1 MRGIFLV
8 SCFLGGSA
16 LLAGCRDDGSPRP
29 ATEDAARITGAR
41 QWGESRSAL
50 QKRELD
56 RAAGPALPIPDDLP
70 ARELVGTTRQI
81 HQLIEA
87 SGIPSRFESYTE
99 AVPAAGASLRMAAIP
114 GGTFLMGSPAEEP
127 GRKPDEGPRH
137 EVNVSPFWISETEI
151 PWELYTAFM
160 ENGRPR
166 AKDGQLL
173 EEQPDDELWDSVTQP
188 TAPYTAM
195 NLGMGHGYEHGLPA
209 ISMSHHAASKFCEWL
224 SAQTGHYYR
233 LPTEAEWE
241 YACRAGN
248 PGAYSYGNGEEALDQ
263 YAWYWDNSND
273 RYQKTGTK
281 KPNKWGP
288 PGHARKRGGMGSGFL
303 PSGCLRQAG
312 RPARQR
318 PPGHRAQGSPRRSRR
333 LLGRRSGPPAERRAP
348 RQLPR
353 LEPAGSPEPQK
364 HLVPD
369 GRRHDRLP
377 RGTPHEH
384 SGRHHHAP
392 PLELLQG
399 GAVKRDLL

>member
-16 LLAGCRDDGSPRP
+16 LLAGCREENNSPRP
-29 ATEDAARITGAR
+29 ATEDAARITSAR

-70 ARELVGTTRQI
+70 SRELVGTTRQI

-87 SGIPSRFESYTE
+87 SGNPARFESYTE
-99 AVPAAGASLRMAAIP
+99 TVPAAGASLRMVAIP

-127 GRKPDEGPRH
+127 HRKPDEGPQH
-137 EVNVSPFWISETEI
+137 KVSIPPFWISETEI
-151 PWELYTAFM
+151 RWELYTAFM

-188 TAPYTAM
+188 TAPYAAM

-241 YACRAGN
+241 YACRAGSA
-248 PGAYSYGNGEEALDQ
+248 GAYSYGNGEASLDQ
-263 YAWYWDNSND
+263 YAWYWNNSND
-273 RYQKTGTK
+273 RYQKTGSK
-281 KPNKWGP
+281 KPNKWGLRDMHGNVAEWVLDSYVP
-288 PGHARKRGGMGSGFL
+288 DAYGKRSGLPTKDPLVIIPGAPHIVRGGSWEDD
-303 PSGCLRQAG
+303 PDSLRSA
-312 RPARQR
+312 A
-318 PPGHRAQGSPRRSRR
+318 
-333 LLGRRSGPPAERRAP
+333 RRASTP
-348 RQLPR
+348 AWNRQDPQNPKSIWYLTDGGMIGFRVVRPMNIPDIMTMHR
-353 LEPAGSPEPQK
+353 LWNFSKGEP
-364 HLVPD
+364 
-369 GRRHDRLP
+369 
-377 RGTPHEH
+377 
-384 SGRHHHAP
+384 
-392 PLELLQG
+392 
-399 GAVKRDLL
+399 

>member
-16 LLAGCRDDGSPRP
+16 LLAGCREENNSPRP
-29 ATEDAARITGAR
+29 ATDDAARITRAR

-70 ARELVGTTRQI
+70 SRELVGTTRQI

-87 SGIPSRFESYTE
+87 SGNPARFESYTE
-99 AVPAAGASLRMAAIP
+99 TVPAAGASLRMVAIP

-127 GRKPDEGPRH
+127 HRKPDEGPQH
-137 EVNVSPFWISETEI
+137 KVSISPFWISETEI

-209 ISMSHHAASKFCEWL
+209 ISMSHHAASK
-224 SAQTGHYYR
+224 
-233 LPTEAEWE
+233 WE
-241 YACRAGN
+241 YACRAGS
-248 PGAYSYGNGEEALDQ
+248 PGAYSYGNGEASLDQ
-263 YAWYWDNSND
+263 YAWYWNNSND
-273 RYQKTGTK
+273 RYQKTGSK
-281 KPNKWGP
+281 KPNKWGLRDMHGNVAEWVLDSYVP
-288 PGHARKRGGMGSGFL
+288 DAYGKRSGLPAKDPLVIIPGAPHIVRGGSWEDD
-303 PSGCLRQAG
+303 PDSLRSA
-312 RPARQR
+312 A
-318 PPGHRAQGSPRRSRR
+318 
-333 LLGRRSGPPAERRAP
+333 RRASTP
-348 RQLPR
+348 AWNRQDPQNPKSIWYLTDGGMIGFRVVRPMNIPDVMTMHS
-353 LEPAGSPEPQK
+353 LWNFSKGEP
-364 HLVPD
+364 
-369 GRRHDRLP
+369 
-377 RGTPHEH
+377 
-384 SGRHHHAP
+384 
-392 PLELLQG
+392 
-399 GAVKRDLL
+399 

>member
-16 LLAGCRDDGSPRP
+16 LLAGCREENNSPRP
-29 ATEDAARITGAR
+29 ATEDAARITSAR

-70 ARELVGTTRQI
+70 SRELVGTTRQI

-87 SGIPSRFESYTE
+87 SGNPARFESYTE
-99 AVPAAGASLRMAAIP
+99 TVPAAGASLRMIAIP

-127 GRKPDEGPRH
+127 HRKPDEGPQH
-137 EVNVSPFWISETEI
+137 KVSISPFWISETEI

-188 TAPYTAM
+188 TAPYAAM

-241 YACRAGN
+241 YACRAGSA
-248 PGAYSYGNGEEALDQ
+248 GAYSYGNGEASLDQ
-263 YAWYWDNSND
+263 YAWYWNNSND
-273 RYQKTGTK
+273 RYQKTGSK
-281 KPNKWGP
+281 KPNKWGLRDMHGNVAEWVLDSYVP
-288 PGHARKRGGMGSGFL
+288 DAYGKRSGLPAKDPLVIIPGAPHIVRGGSWEDD
-303 PSGCLRQAG
+303 PDSLRSA
-312 RPARQR
+312 A
-318 PPGHRAQGSPRRSRR
+318 
-333 LLGRRSGPPAERRAP
+333 RRASTP
-348 RQLPR
+348 AWNRQDPQNPKSIWYLTDGGMIGFRVVRPMNIPDVMTMHS
-353 LEPAGSPEPQK
+353 LWNFSKGEP
-364 HLVPD
+364 
-369 GRRHDRLP
+369 
-377 RGTPHEH
+377 
-384 SGRHHHAP
+384 
-392 PLELLQG
+392 
-399 GAVKRDLL
+399 

>member
-16 LLAGCRDDGSPRP
+16 LLAGCREENNSPRP
-29 ATEDAARITGAR
+29 ATEDAARITSAR

-70 ARELVGTTRQI
+70 SRELVGTTRQI

-87 SGIPSRFESYTE
+87 SGNPARFESYTE
-99 AVPAAGASLRMAAIP
+99 TVPAAGASLRMIAIP

-127 GRKPDEGPRH
+127 HRKPDEGPQH
-137 EVNVSPFWISETEI
+137 KVSISPFWISETEI

-188 TAPYTAM
+188 TAPYAAM

-241 YACRAGN
+241 YACRAGSA
-248 PGAYSYGNGEEALDQ
+248 GAYSYGNGEASLDQ
-263 YAWYWDNSND
+263 YAWYWNNSND
-273 RYQKTGTK
+273 RYQKTGSKT
-281 KPNKWGP
+281 PNKWGLRDM
-288 PGHARKRGGMGSGFL
+288 PGNGAEWVLDSYVPDAYGKRSGLPTKDPLVIIPGAPHIVRGGSWEDD
-303 PSGCLRQAG
+303 PDSLRSA
-312 RPARQR
+312 A
-318 PPGHRAQGSPRRSRR
+318 
-333 LLGRRSGPPAERRAP
+333 RRASTP
-348 RQLPR
+348 AWNRQDPQNPKSIWYLTDGGMIGFRVVRPMNIPDIMTMHR
-353 LEPAGSPEPQK
+353 LWNFSKGEP
-364 HLVPD
+364 
-369 GRRHDRLP
+369 
-377 RGTPHEH
+377 
-384 SGRHHHAP
+384 
-392 PLELLQG
+392 
-399 GAVKRDLL
+399 

>member
-16 LLAGCRDDGSPRP
+16 LLAGCREENNSPRP
-29 ATEDAARITGAR
+29 ATEDAARITSAR

-70 ARELVGTTRQI
+70 SRELVGTTRQI

-87 SGIPSRFESYTE
+87 SGNPARFESYTE
-99 AVPAAGASLRMAAIP
+99 TVPAAGASLRMVAIP

-127 GRKPDEGPRH
+127 HRKPDEGPQH
-137 EVNVSPFWISETEI
+137 KVSISPFWISETEI
-151 PWELYTAFM
+151 NWELYTAFM

-188 TAPYTAM
+188 TAPYAAM

-241 YACRAGN
+241 YGAVSA
-248 PGAYSYGNGEEALDQ
+248 GAYSYGNGEASLDQ
-263 YAWYWDNSND
+263 YAWYWNNSND
-273 RYQKTGTK
+273 RYQKTGSK
-281 KPNKWGP
+281 KPNKWGLRDMHGNVAEWVLDSYVP
-288 PGHARKRGGMGSGFL
+288 DAYGKRSGLPTKDPLVIIPGAPHIVRGGSWEDD
-303 PSGCLRQAG
+303 PDSLRSA
-312 RPARQR
+312 A
-318 PPGHRAQGSPRRSRR
+318 
-333 LLGRRSGPPAERRAP
+333 RRASTP
-348 RQLPR
+348 AWNRQDPQNPKSIWYLTDGGMIGFRVVRPMNIPDIMTMHR
-353 LEPAGSPEPQK
+353 LWNFSKGEP
-364 HLVPD
+364 
-369 GRRHDRLP
+369 
-377 RGTPHEH
+377 
-384 SGRHHHAP
+384 
-392 PLELLQG
+392 
-399 GAVKRDLL
+399 

>member
-16 LLAGCRDDGSPRP
+16 LLAGCREENNSPRP
-29 ATEDAARITGAR
+29 ATENAARITSAR

-70 ARELVGTTRQI
+70 SRELVGTTRQI

-87 SGIPSRFESYTE
+87 SGNPARFESYTE
-99 AVPAAGASLRMAAIP
+99 TVPVAGASLRMVAIP

-127 GRKPDEGPRH
+127 HRKPDEGPQH
-137 EVNVSPFWISETEI
+137 KVSISPFWISETEI

-195 NLGMGHGYEHGLPA
+195 NLDMGHGYEHGLPA

-241 YACRAGN
+241 YACRAGS
-248 PGAYSYGNGEEALDQ
+248 PGAYSYGNGEASLDQ
-263 YAWYWDNSND
+263 YAWYWNNSND
-273 RYQKTGTK
+273 RYQKTGSK
-281 KPNKWGP
+281 KPNKWGLRDMHGNVAEWVLDSYVP
-288 PGHARKRGGMGSGFL
+288 DAYGKRSGLPAKDPLVIIPGAPHIVRGGSWEDD
-303 PSGCLRQAG
+303 PDSLRSA
-312 RPARQR
+312 A
-318 PPGHRAQGSPRRSRR
+318 
-333 LLGRRSGPPAERRAP
+333 RRASTP
-348 RQLPR
+348 AWNRQDPQNPKSIWYLTDGGMIGFRVVRPMNIPDIMTMHR
-353 LEPAGSPEPQK
+353 LWNFSKGEP
-364 HLVPD
+364 
-369 GRRHDRLP
+369 
-377 RGTPHEH
+377 
-384 SGRHHHAP
+384 
-392 PLELLQG
+392 
-399 GAVKRDLL
+399 

>member
-16 LLAGCRDDGSPRP
+16 LLAGCREENNSPRP
-29 ATEDAARITGAR
+29 ATEDAARITSAR

-70 ARELVGTTRQI
+70 SRELVGTTRQI

-87 SGIPSRFESYTE
+87 SGNPARFESYTE
-99 AVPAAGASLRMAAIP
+99 TVPAAGASLRMIAIP

-127 GRKPDEGPRH
+127 HRKPDEGPQH
-137 EVNVSPFWISETEI
+137 KVSISPFWISETEI

-188 TAPYTAM
+188 TAPYAAM

-241 YACRAGN
+241 YACRAGSA
-248 PGAYSYGNGEEALDQ
+248 GAYSYGNGEASLDQ
-263 YAWYWDNSND
+263 YAWYWNNSND
-273 RYQKTGTK
+273 RYQKTGSK
-281 KPNKWGP
+281 KPNKWGLRDMHGNVAEWVLDSYVP
-288 PGHARKRGGMGSGFL
+288 DAYGKRSGLPAKDPLVIIPGAPHIVRGGSWEDD
-303 PSGCLRQAG
+303 PDSLRSA
-312 RPARQR
+312 A
-318 PPGHRAQGSPRRSRR
+318 
-333 LLGRRSGPPAERRAP
+333 RRASTP
-348 RQLPR
+348 VWNRQDPQNPKSIWYLTDGGMIGFRVVRPMNIPDIMTMHR
-353 LEPAGSPEPQK
+353 LWNFSKGEP
-364 HLVPD
+364 
-369 GRRHDRLP
+369 
-377 RGTPHEH
+377 
-384 SGRHHHAP
+384 
-392 PLELLQG
+392 
-399 GAVKRDLL
+399 

>member
-16 LLAGCRDDGSPRP
+16 LLAGCREENNSPRP
-29 ATEDAARITGAR
+29 ATEDAARITSAR

-70 ARELVGTTRQI
+70 SRELVGTTRQI

-87 SGIPSRFESYTE
+87 SGNPARFESYTE
-99 AVPAAGASLRMAAIP
+99 TVPAAGASLRMVAIP

-127 GRKPDEGPRH
+127 HRKPDEGPQH
-137 EVNVSPFWISETEI
+137 KVSISPFWISETEI

-188 TAPYTAM
+188 TAPYAAM

-241 YACRAGN
+241 YACRAGSA
-248 PGAYSYGNGEEALDQ
+248 GAYSYGNGEASLDQ
-263 YAWYWDNSND
+263 YAWYWNNSND
-273 RYQKTGTK
+273 RYQKTGSK
-281 KPNKWGP
+281 KPNKWGLRGMHGNVAEWVLDSYVP
-288 PGHARKRGGMGSGFL
+288 DAYGKRSGLPTKDPLVIIPGAPHIVRGGSWEDD
-303 PSGCLRQAG
+303 PDSLRSA
-312 RPARQR
+312 A
-318 PPGHRAQGSPRRSRR
+318 
-333 LLGRRSGPPAERRAP
+333 RRASTP
-348 RQLPR
+348 AWNRQDPQNPKSIWYLTDGGMIGFRVVRPMNIPDIMTMHR
-353 LEPAGSPEPQK
+353 LWNFSKGEP
-364 HLVPD
+364 
-369 GRRHDRLP
+369 
-377 RGTPHEH
+377 
-384 SGRHHHAP
+384 
-392 PLELLQG
+392 
-399 GAVKRDLL
+399 

>member
-16 LLAGCRDDGSPRP
+16 LLTGCREENNSPRP
-29 ATEDAARITGAR
+29 ATEDAARITSAR

-70 ARELVGTTRQI
+70 SRELVGTTRQI

-87 SGIPSRFESYTE
+87 SGNPARFESYTE
-99 AVPAAGASLRMAAIP
+99 TVPAAGASLRMVAIP

-127 GRKPDEGPRH
+127 HRKPDEGPQH
-137 EVNVSPFWISETEI
+137 KVSISPFWISETEI

-188 TAPYTAM
+188 TAPYAAM

-241 YACRAGN
+241 YACRAGSA
-248 PGAYSYGNGEEALDQ
+248 GAYSYGNGEASLDQ
-263 YAWYWDNSND
+263 YAWYWNNSND
-273 RYQKTGTK
+273 RYQKTGSK
-281 KPNKWGP
+281 KPNKWGLRDMHGNVAEWVLDSYVP
-288 PGHARKRGGMGSGFL
+288 DAYGKRSGLPTKDPLVIIPGAPHIVRGGSWEDD
-303 PSGCLRQAG
+303 PDSLRSA
-312 RPARQR
+312 A
-318 PPGHRAQGSPRRSRR
+318 
-333 LLGRRSGPPAERRAP
+333 RRASTP
-348 RQLPR
+348 AWNRQDPQNPKSIWYLTDGGMIGFRVVRPMNIPDIMTMHR
-353 LEPAGSPEPQK
+353 LWNFSKGEP
-364 HLVPD
+364 
-369 GRRHDRLP
+369 
-377 RGTPHEH
+377 
-384 SGRHHHAP
+384 
-392 PLELLQG
+392 
-399 GAVKRDLL
+399 

>member
-16 LLAGCRDDGSPRP
+16 LLAGCREENNSPRP
-29 ATEDAARITGAR
+29 ATEDAARITSAR
-41 QWGESRSAL
+41 QWGDRRSAL

-70 ARELVGTTRQI
+70 SRELVGTTRQI

-87 SGIPSRFESYTE
+87 SGNPARFESYTDT
-99 AVPAAGASLRMAAIP
+99 VPAAGASLRMVAIP

-127 GRKPDEGPRH
+127 HRKPDEGPQH
-137 EVNVSPFWISETEI
+137 KVSISPFWISETEI

-188 TAPYTAM
+188 TAPYAAM

-241 YACRAGN
+241 CACRAGSA
-248 PGAYSYGNGEEALDQ
+248 GAYSYGNGEASLDQ
-263 YAWYWDNSND
+263 YAWYWNNSND
-273 RYQKTGTK
+273 RYQKTGSK
-281 KPNKWGP
+281 KPNKWGLRDMHGNVAEWVLDSYVP
-288 PGHARKRGGMGSGFL
+288 DAYGKRSGLPTKDPLVIIPGAPHIVRGGSWEDDPGSL
-303 PSGCLRQAG
+303 
-312 RPARQR
+312 
-318 PPGHRAQGSPRRSRR
+318 GS
-333 LLGRRSGPPAERRAP
+333 AARRASTP
-348 RQLPR
+348 AWNRQDPQNPKSIWYLTDGGMIGFRVVRPMNIPDIMTMHR
-353 LEPAGSPEPQK
+353 LWNFSKGEP
-364 HLVPD
+364 
-369 GRRHDRLP
+369 
-377 RGTPHEH
+377 
-384 SGRHHHAP
+384 
-392 PLELLQG
+392 
-399 GAVKRDLL
+399 

>member
-16 LLAGCRDDGSPRP
+16 LLAGCREENNSPRP
-29 ATEDAARITGAR
+29 ATEDAARITSAR

-70 ARELVGTTRQI
+70 SRELVGTTRQI

-87 SGIPSRFESYTE
+87 SGNPARFESYTE
-99 AVPAAGASLRMAAIP
+99 TVPAAGASLRMIAIP

-127 GRKPDEGPRH
+127 HRKPDEGPQH
-137 EVNVSPFWISETEI
+137 KVSISPFWISETEI

-188 TAPYTAM
+188 TAPYATM

-241 YACRAGN
+241 YACRAGSA
-248 PGAYSYGNGEEALDQ
+248 GAYSYGNGEASLDQ
-263 YAWYWDNSND
+263 YAWYWNNSND
-273 RYQKTGTK
+273 RYQKTGSK
-281 KPNKWGP
+281 KPNKWGLRDMHGNVAEWVLDSYVP
-288 PGHARKRGGMGSGFL
+288 DAYGKRSGLPAKDPLVIIPGAPHIVRGGSWEDD
-303 PSGCLRQAG
+303 PDSLRSA
-312 RPARQR
+312 A
-318 PPGHRAQGSPRRSRR
+318 
-333 LLGRRSGPPAERRAP
+333 RRASTP
-348 RQLPR
+348 AWNRQDPQNPKSIWYLTDGGMIGFRVVRPMNIPDIMTMHR
-353 LEPAGSPEPQK
+353 LWNFSKGEP
-364 HLVPD
+364 
-369 GRRHDRLP
+369 
-377 RGTPHEH
+377 
-384 SGRHHHAP
+384 
-392 PLELLQG
+392 
-399 GAVKRDLL
+399 

>member
-16 LLAGCRDDGSPRP
+16 LLAGCREENNSPRP
-29 ATEDAARITGAR
+29 ATEDAARITSAR

-70 ARELVGTTRQI
+70 SRELVGTTRQI

-87 SGIPSRFESYTE
+87 SGNPARFESYTE
-99 AVPAAGASLRMAAIP
+99 TVPAAGASLRMIAIP

-127 GRKPDEGPRH
+127 HRKPDEGPQH
-137 EVNVSPFWISETEI
+137 KVSISPFWISETEI

-188 TAPYTAM
+188 TAPYAAM

-241 YACRAGN
+241 YACRTGSA
-248 PGAYSYGNGEEALDQ
+248 GAYSYGNGEASLDQ
-263 YAWYWDNSND
+263 YAWYWNNSND
-273 RYQKTGTK
+273 RYQKTGSK
-281 KPNKWGP
+281 KPNKWGLRDMHGNVAEWVLDSYVP
-288 PGHARKRGGMGSGFL
+288 DAYGKRSGLPTKDPLVIIPGAPHIVRGGSWEDD
-303 PSGCLRQAG
+303 PDSLRSA
-312 RPARQR
+312 A
-318 PPGHRAQGSPRRSRR
+318 
-333 LLGRRSGPPAERRAP
+333 RRASTP
-348 RQLPR
+348 AWNRQDPQNPKSIWYLTDGGMIGFRVVRPMNIPDIMTMHR
-353 LEPAGSPEPQK
+353 LWNFSKGEP
-364 HLVPD
+364 
-369 GRRHDRLP
+369 
-377 RGTPHEH
+377 
-384 SGRHHHAP
+384 
-392 PLELLQG
+392 
-399 GAVKRDLL
+399 

>member
-16 LLAGCRDDGSPRP
+16 LLAGCREENNSPRP
-29 ATEDAARITGAR
+29 ATEDAARITSAR

-70 ARELVGTTRQI
+70 SRELVGTTRQI

-87 SGIPSRFESYTE
+87 SGNPARFESYTE
-99 AVPAAGASLRMAAIP
+99 TVPAAGASLRMVAIP

-127 GRKPDEGPRH
+127 HRKPDEGPQH
-137 EVNVSPFWISETEI
+137 KVSISPFWISETEI

-241 YACRAGN
+241 YACRAGS
-248 PGAYSYGNGEEALDQ
+248 PGAYSYGNGEASLDQ
-263 YAWYWDNSND
+263 YAWYWNNSND
-273 RYQKTGTK
+273 RYQKTGSK
-281 KPNKWGP
+281 KPNKWG
-288 PGHARKRGGMGSGFL
+288 
-303 PSGCLRQAG
+303 LRDMHGNVAEWVLDSYVPDAYG
-312 RPARQR
+312 K
-318 PPGHRAQGSPRRSRR
+318 
-333 LLGRRSGPPAERRAP
+333 RSG
-348 RQLPR
+348 LPR
-353 LEPAGSPEPQK
+353 KTPWSSSPAPLTSFAA
-364 HLVPD
+364 V
-369 GRRHDRLP
+369 
-377 RGTPHEH
+377 RGKTT
-384 SGRHHHAP
+384 RTA
-392 PLELLQG
+392 
-399 GAVKRDLL
+399 

>member
-8 SCFLGGSA
+8 SCFLGGSV
-16 LLAGCRDDGSPRP
+16 LLAGCREENNSPRP
-29 ATEDAARITGAR
+29 ATEDAARITSAR

-70 ARELVGTTRQI
+70 SRELVGTTRQI

-87 SGIPSRFESYTE
+87 SGNPARFESYTE
-99 AVPAAGASLRMAAIP
+99 TVPAAGASLRMVAIP

-127 GRKPDEGPRH
+127 HRKPDEGPQH
-137 EVNVSPFWISETEI
+137 KVSISPFWISETEI

-209 ISMSHHAASKFCEWL
+209 IAMSHHAASKFCEWL

-241 YACRAGN
+241 YACRAGS
-248 PGAYSYGNGEEALDQ
+248 PGAYSYGNGEASLDQ
-263 YAWYWDNSND
+263 YAWYWNNSND
-273 RYQKTGTK
+273 RYQKTGSK
-281 KPNKWGP
+281 KPNKWGLRDMHGNVAEWVLDSYVP
-288 PGHARKRGGMGSGFL
+288 DAYGKRSGLPAKDPLVIIPGAPHIVRGGSWEDD
-303 PSGCLRQAG
+303 PDSLRSA
-312 RPARQR
+312 A
-318 PPGHRAQGSPRRSRR
+318 
-333 LLGRRSGPPAERRAP
+333 RRASTP
-348 RQLPR
+348 AWNRQDPQNPKSIWYLTDGGMIGFRVVRPMNIPDVMTMHR
-353 LEPAGSPEPQK
+353 LWNFSKGEP
-364 HLVPD
+364 
-369 GRRHDRLP
+369 
-377 RGTPHEH
+377 
-384 SGRHHHAP
+384 
-392 PLELLQG
+392 
-399 GAVKRDLL
+399 

>member
-16 LLAGCRDDGSPRP
+16 LLAGCREENNSPRP
-29 ATEDAARITGAR
+29 ATEDAARITSAR

-70 ARELVGTTRQI
+70 SRELVGTTRQI

-87 SGIPSRFESYTE
+87 SGNPARFESYTE
-99 AVPAAGASLRMAAIP
+99 TVPAAGASLRMVAIP

-127 GRKPDEGPRH
+127 HRKPDEGPQH
-137 EVNVSPFWISETEI
+137 KVSISPFWISETEI

-241 YACRAGN
+241 YACRAGSPILTETGKPLWTST
-248 PGAYSYGNGEEALDQ
+248 PG
-263 YAWYWDNSND
+263 
-273 RYQKTGTK
+273 TGTT
-281 KPNKWGP
+281 PMT
-288 PGHARKRGGMGSGFL
+288 ATRKQALKNQISGDSGTCTEMWRNGFWTLTFRMPTANGAACPRKTPWSSSPAPLTSFAAVRGKTT
-303 PSGCLRQAG
+303 RTA
-312 RPARQR
+312 
-318 PPGHRAQGSPRRSRR
+318 
-333 LLGRRSGPPAERRAP
+333 
-348 RQLPR
+348 
-353 LEPAGSPEPQK
+353 
-364 HLVPD
+364 
-369 GRRHDRLP
+369 
-377 RGTPHEH
+377 
-384 SGRHHHAP
+384 
-392 PLELLQG
+392 
-399 GAVKRDLL
+399 

>member
-16 LLAGCRDDGSPRP
+16 LLAGCREENNSPRP
-29 ATEDAARITGAR
+29 ATEDAARITSAR

-70 ARELVGTTRQI
+70 SRELVGTTRQI

-87 SGIPSRFESYTE
+87 SGNPARFESYTE
-99 AVPAAGASLRMAAIP
+99 TVPAAGASLRMVAIP

-127 GRKPDEGPRH
+127 HRKPDEGPQH
-137 EVNVSPFWISETEI
+137 KVSISPFWISETEI

-188 TAPYTAM
+188 TAPYAAM

-241 YACRAGN
+241 YACRAGSA
-248 PGAYSYGNGEEALDQ
+248 GAYSYGNGEASLDQ
-263 YAWYWDNSND
+263 YAWYWNNSND
-273 RYQKTGTK
+273 RYQKTGSK
-281 KPNKWGP
+281 KPNKWGLRDMHGNVAEWVLDSYVP
-288 PGHARKRGGMGSGFL
+288 DAYGKRSGLPTKDPLVIIPGSPHIVRGGSWEDD
-303 PSGCLRQAG
+303 PDSLRSA
-312 RPARQR
+312 A
-318 PPGHRAQGSPRRSRR
+318 
-333 LLGRRSGPPAERRAP
+333 RRASTP
-348 RQLPR
+348 AWNRQDPQNPKSIWYLTDGGMIGFRVVRPMNIPDIMTMHR
-353 LEPAGSPEPQK
+353 LWNFSKGEP
-364 HLVPD
+364 
-369 GRRHDRLP
+369 
-377 RGTPHEH
+377 
-384 SGRHHHAP
+384 
-392 PLELLQG
+392 
-399 GAVKRDLL
+399 

>member
-16 LLAGCRDDGSPRP
+16 LLAGCREENNSPRP
-29 ATEDAARITGAR
+29 ATEDAARITSAR

-70 ARELVGTTRQI
+70 SRELVGTTRQI

-87 SGIPSRFESYTE
+87 SGNPARFESYTE
-99 AVPAAGASLRMAAIP
+99 TVPAAGASLRMIAIP

-127 GRKPDEGPRH
+127 HRKPDEGPQH
-137 EVNVSPFWISETEI
+137 KVSISPFWISETEI

-188 TAPYTAM
+188 TAPYAAM

-241 YACRAGN
+241 YACRAGSS
-248 PGAYSYGNGEEALDQ
+248 GAYSYGNGEAPLNQ
-263 YAWYWDNSND
+263 YAWYWNNSND
-273 RYQKTGTK
+273 RYQKTGSK
-281 KPNKWGP
+281 KPNKWGLRDMHGNVAEWVLDSYVP
-288 PGHARKRGGMGSGFL
+288 DAYGKRSGLSVKDPLVIVPGVPHIVRGGSWEDDPDG
-303 PSGCLRQAG
+303 LRSA
-312 RPARQR
+312 A
-318 PPGHRAQGSPRRSRR
+318 
-333 LLGRRSGPPAERRAP
+333 RRASTP
-348 RQLPR
+348 AWNRQDPQNPKSIWYLTDGGMIGFRVVRPMNIPDVMTMHR
-353 LEPAGSPEPQK
+353 LWNFSRGEP
-364 HLVPD
+364 
-369 GRRHDRLP
+369 
-377 RGTPHEH
+377 
-384 SGRHHHAP
+384 
-392 PLELLQG
+392 
-399 GAVKRDLL
+399 

>member
-16 LLAGCRDDGSPRP
+16 LLAGCREENNSPRP
-29 ATEDAARITGAR
+29 ATEDAARITSAR

-70 ARELVGTTRQI
+70 SRELVGTTRQI

-87 SGIPSRFESYTE
+87 SGNPARFESYTE
-99 AVPAAGASLRMAAIP
+99 TVPAAGASLRMVAIP

-127 GRKPDEGPRH
+127 HRKPDEGPQH
-137 EVNVSPFWISETEI
+137 KVSISPFWISETEI

-188 TAPYTAM
+188 TAPYAAM

-224 SAQTGHYYR
+224 SAQTGHYSR

-241 YACRAGN
+241 YACRAGSA
-248 PGAYSYGNGEEALDQ
+248 GAYSYGNGEASLDQ
-263 YAWYWDNSND
+263 YAWYWNNSND
-273 RYQKTGTK
+273 RYQKTGSK
-281 KPNKWGP
+281 KPNKWGLRDMHGNVAEWVLDSYVP
-288 PGHARKRGGMGSGFL
+288 DAYGKRSGLPTKDPLVIIPGAPHIVRGGSWEDD
-303 PSGCLRQAG
+303 PDSLRSA
-312 RPARQR
+312 A
-318 PPGHRAQGSPRRSRR
+318 
-333 LLGRRSGPPAERRAP
+333 RRASTP
-348 RQLPR
+348 AWNRQDPQNPKSIWYLTDGGMIGFRVVRPMNIPDIMTMHR
-353 LEPAGSPEPQK
+353 LWNFSKGEP
-364 HLVPD
+364 
-369 GRRHDRLP
+369 
-377 RGTPHEH
+377 
-384 SGRHHHAP
+384 
-392 PLELLQG
+392 
-399 GAVKRDLL
+399 

>member
-16 LLAGCRDDGSPRP
+16 LLAGCREENNSPRP
-29 ATEDAARITGAR
+29 ATEDAARITSAR

-70 ARELVGTTRQI
+70 SRELVGTTCQI

-87 SGIPSRFESYTE
+87 SGNPARFESYTE
-99 AVPAAGASLRMAAIP
+99 TVPAAGASLRMVAIP
-114 GGTFLMGSPAEEP
+114 GGTFLMGSPAEDP
-127 GRKPDEGPRH
+127 HRKPDEGPQH
-137 EVNVSPFWISETEI
+137 KVSISPFWISETEI

-188 TAPYTAM
+188 TAPYAAM

-241 YACRAGN
+241 YACRAGSA
-248 PGAYSYGNGEEALDQ
+248 GAYSYGNGEASLDQ
-263 YAWYWDNSND
+263 YAWYWNNSND
-273 RYQKTGTK
+273 RYQKTGSK
-281 KPNKWGP
+281 KPNKWGLRDMHGNVAEWVLDSYVP
-288 PGHARKRGGMGSGFL
+288 DAYGKRSGLPAKDPLVIITGAHHIVRGGSWEDD
-303 PSGCLRQAG
+303 PDSLRSA
-312 RPARQR
+312 A
-318 PPGHRAQGSPRRSRR
+318 
-333 LLGRRSGPPAERRAP
+333 RRASTP
-348 RQLPR
+348 AWNRQDPQNPKSIWYLTDGGMIGFRVVRPMNIPDIMTMHR
-353 LEPAGSPEPQK
+353 HWNFSKGEP
-364 HLVPD
+364 
-369 GRRHDRLP
+369 
-377 RGTPHEH
+377 
-384 SGRHHHAP
+384 
-392 PLELLQG
+392 
-399 GAVKRDLL
+399 

>member
-16 LLAGCRDDGSPRP
+16 LLAGCREENNSPRP
-29 ATEDAARITGAR
+29 ATEDAARITSAR

-70 ARELVGTTRQI
+70 SRELVGTTRQI

-87 SGIPSRFESYTE
+87 SGNPARFESYTE
-99 AVPAAGASLRMAAIP
+99 TVPAAGASLRMVAIP

-127 GRKPDEGPRH
+127 HRKPDEGPQH
-137 EVNVSPFWISETEI
+137 KVGISPFWISETEI

-188 TAPYTAM
+188 TAPYAAM

-241 YACRAGN
+241 YACRAGSA
-248 PGAYSYGNGEEALDQ
+248 GAYSYGNGEASLDQ
-263 YAWYWDNSND
+263 YAWYWNNSND
-273 RYQKTGTK
+273 RYQKTGSK
-281 KPNKWGP
+281 KPNKWGLRDMHGNVAEWVLDSYVP
-288 PGHARKRGGMGSGFL
+288 DAYGKRSGLPAKDPLVIIPGAPHIVRGGSWEDD
-303 PSGCLRQAG
+303 PDSLRSA
-312 RPARQR
+312 A
-318 PPGHRAQGSPRRSRR
+318 
-333 LLGRRSGPPAERRAP
+333 RRASTP
-348 RQLPR
+348 AWNRQDPQNPKSIWYLTDGGMIGFRVVRPMNIPDIMTMHR
-353 LEPAGSPEPQK
+353 LWNFSKGEP
-364 HLVPD
+364 
-369 GRRHDRLP
+369 
-377 RGTPHEH
+377 
-384 SGRHHHAP
+384 
-392 PLELLQG
+392 
-399 GAVKRDLL
+399 

>member
-16 LLAGCRDDGSPRP
+16 LLAGCREENNSPRP
-29 ATEDAARITGAR
+29 ATKDAARITSAR

-70 ARELVGTTRQI
+70 SRELVGTTRQI

-87 SGIPSRFESYTE
+87 SGNPARFESYTE
-99 AVPAAGASLRMAAIP
+99 TVPAAGASLRMIAIP

-127 GRKPDEGPRH
+127 HRKPDEGPQH
-137 EVNVSPFWISETEI
+137 KVSISPFWISETEI

-188 TAPYTAM
+188 TAPYAAM

-241 YACRAGN
+241 YTCRAGS
-248 PGAYSYGNGEEALDQ
+248 PGAYSYGNGEASLDQ
-263 YAWYWDNSND
+263 YAWYWNNSND
-273 RYQKTGTK
+273 RYQKTGSK
-281 KPNKWGP
+281 KPNKWGLRDMHGNVAEWVLDSYVP
-288 PGHARKRGGMGSGFL
+288 DAYGKRSGLPAKDPLVIIPGAPHIVRGGSWEDD
-303 PSGCLRQAG
+303 PDSLRSA
-312 RPARQR
+312 A
-318 PPGHRAQGSPRRSRR
+318 
-333 LLGRRSGPPAERRAP
+333 RRASTP
-348 RQLPR
+348 AWNRQDPQNPKSIWYLTDGGMIGFRVVRPMNIPDVMTMHS
-353 LEPAGSPEPQK
+353 LWNFSKGEP
-364 HLVPD
+364 
-369 GRRHDRLP
+369 
-377 RGTPHEH
+377 
-384 SGRHHHAP
+384 
-392 PLELLQG
+392 
-399 GAVKRDLL
+399 

>member
-16 LLAGCRDDGSPRP
+16 LLAGCREENNSPRP
-29 ATEDAARITGAR
+29 ATEDAARITSAR

-70 ARELVGTTRQI
+70 SRELVGTTRQI

-87 SGIPSRFESYTE
+87 SGNPARFESYTE
-99 AVPAAGASLRMAAIP
+99 TVPAAGASLRMGAIP

-127 GRKPDEGPRH
+127 HRKPDEGPQH
-137 EVNVSPFWISETEI
+137 KVSISPFWISETEI

-188 TAPYTAM
+188 TAPYKAM

-241 YACRAGN
+241 YTCRAGS
-248 PGAYSYGNGEEALDQ
+248 PGAYSYGNGEASLDQ
-263 YAWYWDNSND
+263 YAWYWNNSND
-273 RYQKTGTK
+273 RYQKTGSK
-281 KPNKWGP
+281 KPNKWGLRDMHGNVAEWVLDSYVP
-288 PGHARKRGGMGSGFL
+288 DAYGKRSGLPAKDPLVIIPGAPHIVRGGSWEDDPDSLRSAARRASTPAWNRQDPQNPKSISYLTDGGMIGFR
-303 PSGCLRQAG
+303 GG
-312 RPARQR
+312 RPMNI
-318 PPGHRAQGSPRRSRR
+318 PDVMTMHSLWNFSKG
-333 LLGRRSGPPAERRAP
+333 
-348 RQLPR
+348 
-353 LEPAGSPEPQK
+353 EP
-364 HLVPD
+364 
-369 GRRHDRLP
+369 
-377 RGTPHEH
+377 
-384 SGRHHHAP
+384 
-392 PLELLQG
+392 
-399 GAVKRDLL
+399 

>member
-16 LLAGCRDDGSPRP
+16 LLAGCREENNSPRP
-29 ATEDAARITGAR
+29 ATEDAARITSAR

-70 ARELVGTTRQI
+70 SRELVGTTRQI

-87 SGIPSRFESYTE
+87 SGNPARFESYTE
-99 AVPAAGASLRMAAIP
+99 TVPAAGASLRMVAIP

-127 GRKPDEGPRH
+127 HRKPDEGPQH
-137 EVNVSPFWISETEI
+137 KVSISPFWISETEI

-188 TAPYTAM
+188 TAPYAAM

-241 YACRAGN
+241 YACRAGSA
-248 PGAYSYGNGEEALDQ
+248 GAYSYGNGEASLDQ
-263 YAWYWDNSND
+263 YAWYWNNSND
-273 RYQKTGTK
+273 RYQKTGSK
-281 KPNKWGP
+281 KPNKWGLRDMHGNVAEWVLDSYVP
-288 PGHARKRGGMGSGFL
+288 DAYGKRSGLPAKDPLVIIPGAPHIVRGGSWEDD
-303 PSGCLRQAG
+303 PDSLRSA
-312 RPARQR
+312 A
-318 PPGHRAQGSPRRSRR
+318 
-333 LLGRRSGPPAERRAP
+333 RRASTP
-348 RQLPR
+348 AWNRQDPQNPKSIWYLTDGGMIGFRVVRPMNIPDVMTMHS
-353 LEPAGSPEPQK
+353 LWNFSKGEP
-364 HLVPD
+364 
-369 GRRHDRLP
+369 
-377 RGTPHEH
+377 
-384 SGRHHHAP
+384 
-392 PLELLQG
+392 
-399 GAVKRDLL
+399 

>member
-16 LLAGCRDDGSPRP
+16 LLAGCREENNSPRP
-29 ATEDAARITGAR
+29 ATEDAARITSAR

-70 ARELVGTTRQI
+70 SRELVGTTRQI

-87 SGIPSRFESYTE
+87 SGNPARFESYTE
-99 AVPAAGASLRMAAIP
+99 TVPVAGASLRMVAIP

-127 GRKPDEGPRH
+127 HRKPDEGPQH
-137 EVNVSPFWISETEI
+137 KVSISPFWISETEI

-241 YACRAGN
+241 YACRAGS
-248 PGAYSYGNGEEALDQ
+248 PGAYSYGNGEASLDQ
-263 YAWYWDNSND
+263 YAWYWNNSND
-273 RYQKTGTK
+273 RYQKTGSK
-281 KPNKWGP
+281 KPNKWGLRDMHGNVAEWVLDSYVP
-288 PGHARKRGGMGSGFL
+288 DAYGKRSGLPTKDPLVIIPGAPHIVRGGSWEDD
-303 PSGCLRQAG
+303 PDSLRSA
-312 RPARQR
+312 A
-318 PPGHRAQGSPRRSRR
+318 
-333 LLGRRSGPPAERRAP
+333 RRASTP
-348 RQLPR
+348 AWNRQDPQHPKSIWYLTDGGMIGFRVVRPMNIPDIMTMHR
-353 LEPAGSPEPQK
+353 LWNFSKGEP
-364 HLVPD
+364 
-369 GRRHDRLP
+369 
-377 RGTPHEH
+377 
-384 SGRHHHAP
+384 
-392 PLELLQG
+392 
-399 GAVKRDLL
+399 

>member
-16 LLAGCRDDGSPRP
+16 LLAGCREENNSPRP
-29 ATEDAARITGAR
+29 ATEDAARITSAR

-70 ARELVGTTRQI
+70 SRELVGTTRQI

-87 SGIPSRFESYTE
+87 SGNPARFESYTE
-99 AVPAAGASLRMAAIP
+99 TVPAAGASLRMVAIP

-127 GRKPDEGPRH
+127 HRKPDEGPQH
-137 EVNVSPFWISETEI
+137 KVSISPFWISETEI

-188 TAPYTAM
+188 TAPYAAM

-241 YACRAGN
+241 YACRVGSA
-248 PGAYSYGNGEEALDQ
+248 GAYSYGNGEASLDQ
-263 YAWYWDNSND
+263 YAWYWNNSND
-273 RYQKTGTK
+273 RYQKTGSK
-281 KPNKWGP
+281 KPNKWGLRDMHGNVAEWVLDSYVP
-288 PGHARKRGGMGSGFL
+288 DAYGKRSGLPAKDPLVIIPGAPHIVRGGSWEDD
-303 PSGCLRQAG
+303 PDSLRSA
-312 RPARQR
+312 A
-318 PPGHRAQGSPRRSRR
+318 
-333 LLGRRSGPPAERRAP
+333 RRASTP
-348 RQLPR
+348 AWNRQDPQNPKSIWYLTDGGMIGFRVVRPMNIPDIMTMHR
-353 LEPAGSPEPQK
+353 LWNFSKGEP
-364 HLVPD
+364 
-369 GRRHDRLP
+369 
-377 RGTPHEH
+377 
-384 SGRHHHAP
+384 
-392 PLELLQG
+392 
-399 GAVKRDLL
+399 

>member
-16 LLAGCRDDGSPRP
+16 LLAGCREENNSPRP
-29 ATEDAARITGAR
+29 ATEDAARITSAR

-70 ARELVGTTRQI
+70 SRELVGTTRQI

-87 SGIPSRFESYTE
+87 SGNPARFESYTE
-99 AVPAAGASLRMAAIP
+99 TVPAAGASLRMVAIP

-127 GRKPDEGPRH
+127 HRKPDEGPQH
-137 EVNVSPFWISETEI
+137 KVSISPFWISETEI

-188 TAPYTAM
+188 TAPYAAM

-241 YACRAGN
+241 YACRAGS
-248 PGAYSYGNGEEALDQ
+248 PGAYSYGNGEASLDQ
-263 YAWYWDNSND
+263 YAWYWNNSND
-273 RYQKTGTK
+273 RYQKTGSK
-281 KPNKWGP
+281 KPNKWGLRDMHGNVAEWVLDSYVP
-288 PGHARKRGGMGSGFL
+288 DAYGKRSGLPAKDPLVIIPGAPHIVRGGSWEDD
-303 PSGCLRQAG
+303 PYSLRSA
-312 RPARQR
+312 A
-318 PPGHRAQGSPRRSRR
+318 
-333 LLGRRSGPPAERRAP
+333 RRASTP
-348 RQLPR
+348 AWNRQDPQNPKSIWYLTDGGMIGFRVVRPMNIPDVMTMHR
-353 LEPAGSPEPQK
+353 LWNFSKGEP
-364 HLVPD
+364 
-369 GRRHDRLP
+369 
-377 RGTPHEH
+377 
-384 SGRHHHAP
+384 
-392 PLELLQG
+392 
-399 GAVKRDLL
+399 